1 MLYCFILETRSQVMH
16 LDKIIIV
23 FCFWM
28 FLVFFDSARKD
39 KYLWDN
45 FHYLP
50 LHVCVLFDDA
60 GDICVHSLGR
70 FKNVFDIQHHTTHN
84 FNWPRIAGNRPLL
97 HFTDTT
103 NVSWWICFGC
113 HVQAVYQHVPT
124 HCCHQNLICNR
135 CLAAIFK
142 NWPS

>member
-45 FHYLP
+45 FHFMC
-50 LHVCVLFDDA
+50 VCVLFHDA

-70 FKNVFDIQHHTTHN
+70 FKNVFDIQQIT
-84 FNWPRIAGNRPLL
+84 
-97 HFTDTT
+97 
-103 NVSWWICFGC
+103 
-113 HVQAVYQHVPT
+113 
-124 HCCHQNLICNR
+124 LID
-135 CLAAIFK
+135 
-142 NWPS
+142 PE